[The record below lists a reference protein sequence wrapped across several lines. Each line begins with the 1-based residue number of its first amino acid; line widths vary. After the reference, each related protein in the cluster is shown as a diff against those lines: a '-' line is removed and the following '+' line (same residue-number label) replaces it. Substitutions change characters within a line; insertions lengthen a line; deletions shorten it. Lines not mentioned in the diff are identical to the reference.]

1 MFCVPAERHIPH
13 TMTELLVDTQHGAKV
28 HKYRLDTST
37 VMLLLCT
44 AEPTPKLLCED
55 YDLNVE

>member
-1 MFCVPAERHIPH
+1 
-13 TMTELLVDTQHGAKV
+13 MTELLVDTQHGAKV

-55 YDLNVE
+55 CDLNVE